1 MGCTIGGRMT
11 RYRIRIRPTQPLAGE
26 RSQAR
31 PGRGLEFYE
40 LRGYAQGDEPR
51 FIDWRA
57 YARTGRLYTRIFQNE
72 APARFTFF
80 LDGSPSMQL
89 FGKEAYAQRVLRLL
103 AGLARTEGA
112 WLWGAGRYRGQP
124 RPQAEG
130 PSVLLRFPRPTG
142 VTVLITDGLD
152 ALDWSRLL
160 QKLQRVVLVQ
170 VMAPE
175 ELAPSFGETLLQDVE
190 TAQRLEVGPAEV
202 KAYQEALEKH
212 LLRLR
217 TVARRLGSYA
227 LLRVGD
233 PILPALLRQGVLEE
247 R

>member
-1 MGCTIGGRMT
+1 MT
-11 RYRIRIRPTQPLAGE
+11 RYRIRTRPTQPFAGE
-26 RSQAR
+26 RTQAL
-31 PGRGLEFYE
+31 PGRGLEFFE
-40 LRGYAQGDEPR
+40 LRGYTQGDEPR

-57 YARTGRLYTRIFQNE
+57 YARTGRLYTRIFQSE
-72 APARFTFF
+72 ALARFTFF

-89 FGKEAYAQRVLRLL
+89 LGKQNYAERVLRVL
-103 AGLARTEGA
+103 ADCSKSEGA
-112 WLWGAGRYRGQP
+112 FMWGAGRYRG
-124 RPQAEG
+124 RLEAVSAG
-130 PSVLLRFPRPTG
+130 PSVLMGFTRPKG

-152 ALDWSRLL
+152 ELDWSRLL

-175 ELAPSFGETLLQDVE
+175 ELAPGFTEALLHDVE
-190 TAQRLEVGPAEV
+190 AGSRMEVGQAEIRG
-202 KAYQEALEKH
+202 YQEALEKH

-217 TVARRLGSYA
+217 TTARRLGSYA

-233 PILPALLRQGVLEE
+233 PIVPALLRQGVLEE